1 MNNSWIKI
9 KNLNFYS
16 VHVRAKTEWKFME
29 FISDDGLS
37 GISEITDTQ
46 LQSPVSQ
53 IIAKLSNKLRDEKIS
68 SEENLIELIPQENL
82 ADTNLN
88 YATAIS
94 GIRSAFLDLYSKR
107 LQISLREYLAIK
119 NRSLKEK
126 KETIIMLRKNIF

>member
-68 SEENLIELIPQENL
+68 SEE
-82 ADTNLN
+82 
-88 YATAIS
+88 
-94 GIRSAFLDLYSKR
+94 K
-107 LQISLREYLAIK
+107 
-119 NRSLKEK
+119 
-126 KETIIMLRKNIF
+126 

>member
-1 MNNSWIKI
+1 MNDGWIKI

-53 IIAKLSNKLRDEKIS
+53 IIAKLSI
-68 SEENLIELIPQENL
+68 
-82 ADTNLN
+82 
-88 YATAIS
+88 
-94 GIRSAFLDLYSKR
+94 
-107 LQISLREYLAIK
+107 
-119 NRSLKEK
+119 
-126 KETIIMLRKNIF
+126 